1 MSAARRLP
9 QCTGSELQAGVYSSE
24 IRREGCLQKR
34 RRVPLPLQVDNC
46 LAGAGLRCLAPG
58 HRWYLSLVTDLREG
72 KTMGIGTSI
81 FLIALGAILRFAV
94 TATVSGIEIAT
105 VGTIL
110 LVVGII
116 GLLIS
121 LLYTT
126 IWADRTRAAPVDRG
140 VAPTERE
147 VVRDR
152 Y

>member
-1 MSAARRLP
+1 
-9 QCTGSELQAGVYSSE
+9 
-24 IRREGCLQKR
+24 
-34 RRVPLPLQVDNC
+34 
-46 LAGAGLRCLAPG
+46 
-58 HRWYLSLVTDLREG
+58 
-72 KTMGIGTSI
+72 MGIGTSI

-126 IWADRTRAAPVDRG
+126 IWADRTRPVDRG
-140 VAPTERE
+140 AAPPTERD

>member
-1 MSAARRLP
+1 
-9 QCTGSELQAGVYSSE
+9 
-24 IRREGCLQKR
+24 
-34 RRVPLPLQVDNC
+34 
-46 LAGAGLRCLAPG
+46 
-58 HRWYLSLVTDLREG
+58 
-72 KTMGIGTSI
+72 MGIGTSI

-94 TATVSGIEIAT
+94 TASVSGIEIAT

-126 IWADRTRAAPVDRG
+126 IWADRTRPAVVDRG
-140 VAPTERE
+140 AVPPADRE
-147 VVRDR
+147 VVRER

>member
-1 MSAARRLP
+1 
-9 QCTGSELQAGVYSSE
+9 
-24 IRREGCLQKR
+24 
-34 RRVPLPLQVDNC
+34 
-46 LAGAGLRCLAPG
+46 
-58 HRWYLSLVTDLREG
+58 
-72 KTMGIGTSI
+72 MGIGTSI

-94 TATVSGIEIAT
+94 TASVSGIEIAT

-126 IWADRTRAAPVDRG
+126 IWADRTRPVAVDRG
-140 VAPTERE
+140 PVAPTAERE
-147 VVRDR
+147 VVRER

>member
-1 MSAARRLP
+1 M
-9 QCTGSELQAGVYSSE
+9 
-24 IRREGCLQKR
+24 
-34 RRVPLPLQVDNC
+34 D
-46 LAGAGLRCLAPG
+46 
-58 HRWYLSLVTDLREG
+58 VTDIREG

-94 TATVSGIEIAT
+94 TASVSGIEIAT

-126 IWADRTRAAPVDRG
+126 IWADRTRPVAADRTAAPPAD
-140 VAPTERE
+140 RE
-147 VVRDR
+147 VVRER

>member
-1 MSAARRLP
+1 
-9 QCTGSELQAGVYSSE
+9 
-24 IRREGCLQKR
+24 
-34 RRVPLPLQVDNC
+34 
-46 LAGAGLRCLAPG
+46 
-58 HRWYLSLVTDLREG
+58 
-72 KTMGIGTSI
+72 MGIGTSI
-81 FLIALGAILRFAV
+81 FLIAVGAILRFAV

-126 IWADRTRAAPVDRG
+126 IWADRTRHAPVDRT
-140 VAPTERE
+140 APPTERE

>member
-1 MSAARRLP
+1 
-9 QCTGSELQAGVYSSE
+9 
-24 IRREGCLQKR
+24 
-34 RRVPLPLQVDNC
+34 
-46 LAGAGLRCLAPG
+46 
-58 HRWYLSLVTDLREG
+58 
-72 KTMGIGTSI
+72 MGIGTSI

-126 IWADRTRAAPVDRG
+126 IWADRTRPVATDRTAAPAD
-140 VAPTERE
+140 RE
-147 VVRDR
+147 VVRER

>member
-1 MSAARRLP
+1 MIEYWVERALAQVGSAASRARKSVRA
-9 QCTGSELQAGVYSSE
+9 TGKREF
-24 IRREGCLQKR
+24 IRG
-34 RRVPLPLQVDNC
+34 PNW
-46 LAGAGLRCLAPG
+46 LAGARLRCLAPRQ
-58 HRWYLSLVTDLREG
+58 RWYLTLVTELREG

-94 TATVSGIEIAT
+94 TASVSGIEIAT

-126 IWADRTRAAPVDRG
+126 IWADRTRPVDRG
-140 VAPTERE
+140 AVPPTERE